1 MKESRR
7 VEGMPLHPPN
17 LPLKQQRVGEHVRRL
32 RELARMSL
40 RALATRTDF
49 SPSFISQLENGQVS
63 PSIHSME
70 KIANTLG
77 VTLGGFFAGIGPAEG
92 GLILRR
98 AEREPIPSSWSNAEI
113 EALGRHSP
121 QRQLEAL
128 LITLKP
134 GGRSGK
140 HPVPHRTEQF
150 ALITKGRVALR
161 LGPDEHRLAAGDS
174 VTLLPG
180 ELRLWV
186 NPGKA
191 ACQILIVGLQLA

>member
-1 MKESRR
+1 MS
-7 VEGMPLHPPN
+7 VAPSD

-32 RELARMSL
+32 REQARMSL

-70 KIANTLG
+70 KIANNLG
-77 VTLGGFFAGIGPAEG
+77 VTLGAFFAAIGPGEG

-98 AEREPIPSSWSNAEI
+98 AEREPIPSSWSHAQI
-113 EALGRHSP
+113 EALGRPSP

-128 LITLKP
+128 LITLEP

-140 HPVPHRTEQF
+140 HPVSHRTEQF
-150 ALITKGRVALR
+150 ALVLKGRANLR
-161 LGPDEHRLAAGDS
+161 LGPEEHSLTAGDS

-186 NPGKA
+186 NGSRSR
-191 ACQILIVGLQLA
+191 CQILIVGLQLV